1 MRTTPLPLR
10 TLRVAVAEF
19 ATAGP
24 DTSWQTLLGA
34 TAPAID
40 LSRPAHQQA
49 ALRWLNAWGCRIRYP
64 RPGEPDVAGA
74 GLGRWWAQWSAA
86 LPAAGVTLAEL
97 ADPAIDALGPAYAAL
112 VATPV
117 SAPPRA
123 RGLGP
128 TAATKLLYALR
139 PAALMPWDAAIADS
153 LHRGRDAA
161 AYVAH
166 QRLGREW
173 AVRVLAEA
181 GLDEPALAVS
191 LGQPDRTL
199 AKMLDD
205 YCYLAYTRGTVPAG
219 DPQ

>member
-139 PAALMPWDAAIADS
+139 PAAL
-153 LHRGRDAA
+153 
-161 AYVAH
+161 
-166 QRLGREW
+166 
-173 AVRVLAEA
+173 
-181 GLDEPALAVS
+181 AVS